1 MIEEI
6 EKKVID
12 WAIERGIAFS
22 ANKKEQALKMVE
34 EVGEVCSAI
43 LRNDKAEIEDGI
55 GDVMVTLIIL
65 AHQNDLDISKCLNT
79 AWNVIKDRKG
89 RTLNG
94 TFIKRE
100 DL

>member
-6 EKKVID
+6 EKNVID
-12 WAIERGIAFS
+12 WATERGIAFS
-22 ANKKEQALKMVE
+22 ANKNNQALKMVE
-34 EVGEVCSAI
+34 EVGEVCRAI

-55 GDVMVTLIIL
+55 GDVIVTLIIL
-65 AHQNDLDISKCLNT
+65 AHQNDLDIGKCLNS

-89 RTLNG
+89 RTLDG
-94 TFIKRE
+94 VFIKRE